1 MKSLAW
7 IASVGLFSAVAAA
20 SERAMAPPFAFL
32 EPTVRV
38 SQADRARLDAGDVI
52 ARVLPADDGHIAFFA
67 AARLKAQPDTLL
79 EWTRAIDEL
88 KRGSLVLAVGRLS
101 DPIVDDALD
110 ALTLEPDELDALK
123 RCRVGSCD
131 FKLAAN
137 EIHGLQ
143 KALRSAGSEWR
154 GAVQR
159 EFRRILIARVR
170 LHQESGLLALPP
182 YADHAA
188 RMSVGEAFSAMTA
201 RSPWLTRAF
210 PDVVTSLL
218 APRRAPP
225 AGDGFYYWS
234 RDRYGS
240 GKTVVTV
247 TYVQL
252 LRSDRIPQA
261 MTVSTQLYAS
271 HYIDGALGVTAVVCD
286 ATQPRPAEAGFH
298 GCYLAYLN
306 RTRVDLLGGLWGRF
320 KRAVIEDR
328 VESEGPALMRDVTRR
343 LESGRPGVEACV
355 ANGSGG

>member
-1 MKSLAW
+1 MKPLVLL
-7 IASVGLFSAVAAA
+7 ASVALLSTVAGASGPGIAA
-20 SERAMAPPFAFL
+20 PFAFL

-38 SQADRARLDAGDVI
+38 SHIDRARLDTGEVI

-67 AARLKAQPDTLL
+67 AARLKAQPEALL
-79 EWTRAIDEL
+79 DWTRAIAEL
-88 KRGSLVLAVGRLS
+88 KRGSMVLAVGRFS
-101 DPIVDDALD
+101 DPVANDDLD
-110 ALTLEPDELDALK
+110 ALSLEPGEVDALK
-123 RCRVGSCD
+123 RCRVSSCD
-131 FKLAAN
+131 FKLAAT
-137 EIHGLQ
+137 EIRGLQ
-143 KALRSAGSEWR
+143 DALRGAGSEWR
-154 GAVQR
+154 AVVQR

-170 LHQESGLLALPP
+170 LHQQSGLLALPP
-182 YADHAA
+182 YADHGG
-188 RMSVGEAFSAMTA
+188 RMSVGEAFSSMTA

-210 PDVVTSLL
+210 PDVVNSLL
-218 APRRAPP
+218 APRRDPFP

-286 ATQPRPAEAGFH
+286 EAVQS
-298 GCYLAYLN
+298 CYLAYLN
-306 RTRVDLLGGLWGRF
+306 RTRVDLLGGLFGVF
-320 KRAVIEDR
+320 KRRVIEDR

-343 LESGRPGVEACV
+343 LEGRRPGAE
-355 ANGSGG
+355 GGES